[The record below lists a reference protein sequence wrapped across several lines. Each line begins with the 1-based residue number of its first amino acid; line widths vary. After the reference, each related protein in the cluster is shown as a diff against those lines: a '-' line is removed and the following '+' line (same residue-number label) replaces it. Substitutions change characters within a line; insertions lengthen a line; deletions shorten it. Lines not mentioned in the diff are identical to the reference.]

1 MYLEEVGCEHF
12 QLVLFPSFRPAGLL
26 FSYNSLYLLTSL
38 QLIATMF
45 LRSFSLL
52 AMSVAAGQAAL
63 EWQNVR
69 TGASG
74 GFTTGIIFHPSSEG
88 IAYARTD
95 IGGLYR
101 LDATDDSWIPIT
113 DSLATDEGW

>member
-1 MYLEEVGCEHF
+1 MYLEEVKCEH
-12 QLVLFPSFRPAGLL
+12 LGLLLFHSFCPAGLPFL
-26 FSYNSLYLLTSL
+26 HNSLYLFNYLR
-38 QLIATMF
+38 LIATMS
-45 LRSFSLL
+45 LRSLSLL
-52 AMSVAAGQAAL
+52 AMSVSTGQAAL
-63 EWQNVR
+63 DWQNVR

-74 GFTTGIIFHPSSEG
+74 GFTTGIIFHPNSAG

-101 LDATDDSWIPIT
+101 LNATDDSWIPIT

>member
-1 MYLEEVGCEHF
+1 MGTSNPFFSLHSPCRATLFDITVFTSSASEV
-12 QLVLFPSFRPAGLL
+12 
-26 FSYNSLYLLTSL
+26 
-38 QLIATMF
+38 ITMMS
-45 LRSFSLL
+45 LRSLSLL
-52 AMSVAAGQAAL
+52 SMSVASGQAAL

-74 GFTTGIIFHPSSEG
+74 GFTTGIIFHPNSEG

-101 LDATDDSWIPIT
+101 LNATDDSWIPIT
-113 DSLATDEGW
+113 DVLATDEGW

>member
-1 MYLEEVGCEHF
+1 M
-12 QLVLFPSFRPAGLL
+12 A
-26 FSYNSLYLLTSL
+26 
-38 QLIATMF
+38 
-45 LRSFSLL
+45 LRSFFLL
-52 AMSVAAGQAAL
+52 ATSVSAGQAAL

-74 GFTTGIIFHPSSEG
+74 GFTTGIIFHPNSPG
-88 IAYARTD
+88 IGYARTD

-101 LDATDDSWIPIT
+101 LNATDDSWVPIT

>member
-1 MYLEEVGCEHF
+1 MT
-12 QLVLFPSFRPAGLL
+12 A
-26 FSYNSLYLLTSL
+26 
-38 QLIATMF
+38 
-45 LRSFSLL
+45 LRSLSLL
-52 AMSVAAGQAAL
+52 AMSVASGQAAL
-63 EWQNVR
+63 DWQNVR

-74 GFTTGIIFHPSSEG
+74 GFTTGIVFHPNSEG

-101 LDATDDSWIPIT
+101 LNGTDDSWIPIT